1 MTFRHQDFGAYPRDE
16 DTFLRGG
23 GRYTDDIRLENE
35 AYGVLLRSPHA
46 HAAIIGIDASR
57 ARESAGVL
65 AVLTAADLAKTVSPL
80 GCVMPL
86 LSRDGTPR
94 IEADRVIL
102 AADKVRHV
110 GDGVAFVV
118 AETPEQAADAAGLVD
133 VAYGPLPPVTTAGA
147 STVPVWDA
155 APDNLCFD
163 WQFGDADACQRLFAC
178 AAHVTRISLRSPRI
192 AATPIEPRAAIGIY
206 DAGTNGYTLISNTQ
220 GVHFVRRVI
229 CKAFGWAPE
238 KLRVL
243 TPHVGGGFGSKIFAY
258 PEHALVLAA
267 ARVTGR
273 PVRWT
278 STRAEALASD
288 TQARDHRTDA
298 ELALDAV
305 GRFLA
310 LRARVTV
317 DLGAY
322 LSQYAPLV
330 ATGVGAPVQC
340 GAYRFQAID
349 IGVKGIFSNTVPL
362 DAYRGAGRPEA
373 VYLLERLIDRAAS
386 EIGVDR
392 ADLRARN
399 LPEGQTNTITS
410 VTGLAIDGG
419 QFLDNQRRCL
429 EEADRVGFEARRAY
443 SAARGKLRG
452 FGFANYLEANG
463 GLAVARM
470 IEPDKQSVEAVRLV
484 FGPHGVLDMM
494 VGTQSNGQDHAL
506 PLVRHA
512 SVTLGLAPDKITV
525 HQGDTAALGRGGGT
539 GGSKSLLTS
548 SRALEQAILDVI
560 ARGRSVLAPE
570 WRTRPDDISFK
581 AGIFSIADSN
591 RTISVAEIADAF
603 PGALD
608 GESHG
613 VLSYGSHANGCH
625 ACEVEIDPETGT
637 VCVVAYTAVD
647 DFGAVLNEDSV
658 RGQVLGGV
666 AQGLGQALLEEIIYD
681 AESGQ
686 ILTGSLMDYALPC
699 ATNIPNVRWID
710 NGLRSRTNVFGAK
723 GCGEAGASAA
733 PPAVMNAIAD
743 ALRAFPAAD
752 SLQMPA
758 RPADIWRILLSSKRS
773 PAGRA
778 SGSRK
783 ATKAAPPATQGP
795 F

>member
-1 MTFRHQDFGAYPRDE
+1 MTFWHQGFGAYPRDE
-16 DTFLRGG
+16 DALLRGK
-23 GRYTDDIRLENE
+23 GRFTDDLRVDNE
-35 AYGVLLRSPHA
+35 AYGLVLRSPHA
-46 HAAIIGIDASR
+46 HARIVSINARR
-57 ARESAGVL
+57 ARQSAGVL
-65 AVLTAADLAKTVSPL
+65 AVLTAADLVDTVAPL

-86 LSRDGTPR
+86 VSRYGIPR
-94 IEADRVIL
+94 IEADRVVL
-102 AADKVRHV
+102 AADKVRHM
-110 GDGVAFVV
+110 GDGVAFVI
-118 AETPEQAADAAGLVD
+118 AETPEQAADAAALVD
-133 VAYGPLPPVTTAGA
+133 VAYDPLPAVMTAGA

-155 APDNLCFD
+155 APNNLCFD
-163 WQFGDADACQRLFAC
+163 WQFGDVDACQRLFES
-178 AAHVTRISLRSPRI
+178 AAHVARISLRSPRI
-192 AATPIEPRAAIGIY
+192 AAVPIEPRAALGIY
-206 DAGTNGYTLISNTQ
+206 DAGTEAYTLVTSTQ

-243 TPHVGGGFGSKIFAY
+243 TPHVGGGFGTRIFAY

-288 TQARDHRTDA
+288 TQGRDHLTDA
-298 ELALDAV
+298 ELALDGE

-340 GAYRFQAID
+340 GAYRFQAVD

-373 VYLLERLIDRAAS
+373 IYLLERLVDCAAS
-386 EIGVDR
+386 EIGIDQ
-392 ADLRARN
+392 AELRARN
-399 LPEGQTNTITS
+399 LPEAQTETIIS

-429 EEADRVGFEARRAY
+429 EAADRAGFEARRVD

-470 IEPDKQSVEAVRLV
+470 IEPDRQPVEAVRLI
-484 FGPHGVLDMM
+484 FGPDGALDIT
-494 VGTQSNGQDHAL
+494 VGTQSNGQDHAF

-512 SVTLGLAPDKITV
+512 SATLGLVPEKITV
-525 HQGDTAALGRGGGT
+525 RQGDTAIVGRGGGT

-548 SRALEQAILDVI
+548 SQALQQAMLDVI
-560 ARGRSVLAPE
+560 ARGRSLLAPQWKTQPE
-570 WRTRPDDISFK
+570 QIRFQ
-581 AGIFSIADSN
+581 AGIFSLADSN
-591 RTISVAEIADAF
+591 LAISVAEIAAAF
-603 PGALD
+603 PSALD
-608 GESHG
+608 GESRG
-613 VLSYGSHANGCH
+613 VLNHGSHANGCH
-625 ACEVEIDPETGT
+625 ACEIEIDPETGA
-637 VCVVAYTAVD
+637 VSIVAYTAVD
-647 DFGAVLNEDSV
+647 DFGTVINEHSV
-658 RGQVLGGV
+658 RGQVLGGI
-666 AQGLGQALLEEIIYD
+666 AQGLGQALQEEVTYD

-686 ILTGSLMDYALPC
+686 ILSGSLMDYALPR
-699 ATNIPNVRWID
+699 ATNIPPVRWID

-743 ALRAFPAAD
+743 ALRAFPAAR

-758 RPADIWRILLSSKRS
+758 RPAGIWRILQSK
-773 PAGRA
+773 
-778 SGSRK
+778 
-783 ATKAAPPATQGP
+783 
-795 F
+795 